1 MRNLL
6 QLIGRGYAVVLLS
19 HSFFD
24 GCCFLQKEDGA
35 RRKALREQVLSQL
48 YCDHARVNC
57 L

>member
-24 GCCFLQKEDGA
+24 GCCFLQKEDDA